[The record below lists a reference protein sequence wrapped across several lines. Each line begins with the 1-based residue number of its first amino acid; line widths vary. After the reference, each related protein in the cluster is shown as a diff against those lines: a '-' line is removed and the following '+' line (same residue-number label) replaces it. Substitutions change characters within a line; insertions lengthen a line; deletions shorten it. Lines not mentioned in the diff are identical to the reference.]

1 MFNFRGV
8 INTLPPWKLNK
19 IAPENIPSIPK
30 GSRIVFLPSFPI
42 IFQGLCHV
50 KFVKLREGFKSMFSL
65 ENRVRQCVLIIQGWQ
80 LSIPTVRRGLDASIS
95 SIVFFFRCI
104 FPMGKLG
111 WDLANVMYLVERL
124 FFLSNCHEETCANA
138 GMIRLSFAT
147 CDYFWAGN
155 VLMLAHGSLEWERKD
170 NFCSVLF
177 SVCAW
182 TPCYAILKYYISDI
196 SEHCSQWC
204 SVILKHRV
212 CFWTF
217 PNIQTATAIVSLCH
231 LFVLHYSY
239 LFLISLHPGPPK
251 KNNPEIPRPILCIY
265 IFFFQRETCSLRIGF
280 QECIHLFHVCPWNT
294 ESKWM
299 NSTYFLPQPERKR
312 FPVPYSFW
320 IYPATHMT

>member
-1 MFNFRGV
+1 MYISDGKTGV
-8 INTLPPWKLNK
+8 GFSK
-19 IAPENIPSIPK
+19 
-30 GSRIVFLPSFPI
+30 
-42 IFQGLCHV
+42 CHV
-50 KFVKLREGFKSMFSL
+50 SCGTFV
-65 ENRVRQCVLIIQGWQ
+65 
-80 LSIPTVRRGLDASIS
+80 
-95 SIVFFFRCI
+95 
-104 FPMGKLG
+104 
-111 WDLANVMYLVERL
+111 
-124 FFLSNCHEETCANA
+124 FLSNCHEETCANA

-231 LFVLHYSY
+231 LFVFHYSY
-239 LFLISLHPGPPK
+239 LFLISLHPRK
-251 KNNPEIPRPILCIY
+251 KTTLKLPGRS
-265 IFFFQRETCSLRIGF
+265 F
-280 QECIHLFHVCPWNT
+280 V
-294 ESKWM
+294 
-299 NSTYFLPQPERKR
+299 STYFCFKGKHAASGLVFRSV
-312 FPVPYSFW
+312 FNVPCFCVKQW
-320 IYPATHMT
+320 I